1 MLLGSLSGDPWLTP
15 GTVAVW
21 AAAPIVSRFAFIWL
35 SAMAVPASG
44 LPDHGSC
51 GGGFSGM
58 ATDRSQAEWP
68 SWFPTNHPPSSS
80 LTLLSRLES
89 F

>member
-1 MLLGSLSGDPWLTP
+1 MLVSLSGDPWLTP
-15 GTVAVW
+15 GTFAVW
-21 AAAPIVSRFAFIWL
+21 AAAPIAGPFAFIWL
-35 SAMAVPASG
+35 LAVAVPGSD

-58 ATDRSQAEWP
+58 ATDRSQAGCP
-68 SWFPTNHPPSSS
+68 NWFPTNHPSSSS
-80 LTLLSRLES
+80 LTLLSRFEP